1 MGRLENQEQ
10 YEEYIAKVNPAAMA
24 IGRKVPYHLEYLR
37 RHGAAGPLRL
47 KEVVRRGKG
56 GRMDT

>member
-1 MGRLENQEQ
+1 MGRLEIQEQ

-37 RHGAAGPLRL
+37 RHGAPGPVKPDGEASQG
-47 KEVVRRGKG
+47 KEGL
-56 GRMDT
+56 MET